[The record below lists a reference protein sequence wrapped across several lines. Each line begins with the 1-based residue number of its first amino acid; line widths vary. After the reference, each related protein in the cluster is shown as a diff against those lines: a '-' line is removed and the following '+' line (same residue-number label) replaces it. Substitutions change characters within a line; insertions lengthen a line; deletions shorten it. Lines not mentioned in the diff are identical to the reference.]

1 MSSIGSVVGLSA
13 AITVFS
19 VANLPAQSRAG
30 TTAAPFLTL
39 GTGARSQGVGQAYTA
54 LASGGDA
61 LFWNPASGARPYMG
75 EHRSSAFFTHYN
87 WFADIDYNAAGVVV
101 PVTRSGIIGLSIASV
116 DYGRM
121 DVRTVDLPEGNG
133 ETFTSSDYSFGLT
146 YAQPLT
152 SSFYFGGTAK
162 YVRQHIQDMHAQ
174 TMAFDFGFYLETQY
188 FRGLRIAASIQ
199 NFGGKL
205 QMDGVNSVVFVDVDE
220 DNSGSN
226 SNIPARLE
234 MNSWDLPLSFR
245 FGLAFPVYQSDN
257 VELLGLADANQTND
271 QNLNGDV
278 GGQLNYT
285 TKTFSLSL
293 RAGYKDLFL
302 DEEDV
307 DSNFSYGGGLDVKI
321 DRIRLGFD
329 YAYVPFDLLG
339 DTNMFDV
346 RISY

>member
-1 MSSIGSVVGLSA
+1 MSSIRSVVGLSA
-13 AITVFS
+13 AITVLS
-19 VANLPAQSRAG
+19 VANLAAQSRAG

-39 GTGARSQGVGQAYTA
+39 GTGARSQGVGHAYTA

-61 LFWNPASGARPYMG
+61 LFWNPASGARQYMG
-75 EHRSSAFFTHYN
+75 EHRSSAFFTHYS

-121 DVRTVDLPEGNG
+121 DVRTIDLPEGNG

-162 YVRQHIQDMHAQ
+162 YVRQQIQDMHAQ
-174 TMAFDFGFYLETQY
+174 TMAFDFGFYLETPY

-205 QMDGVNSVVFVDVDE
+205 QMEGVNSVVFVDVDE

-234 MNSWDLPLSFR
+234 MNS
-245 FGLAFPVYQSDN
+245 
-257 VELLGLADANQTND
+257 
-271 QNLNGDV
+271 
-278 GGQLNYT
+278 
-285 TKTFSLSL
+285 
-293 RAGYKDLFL
+293 
-302 DEEDV
+302 
-307 DSNFSYGGGLDVKI
+307 
-321 DRIRLGFD
+321 
-329 YAYVPFDLLG
+329 
-339 DTNMFDV
+339 
-346 RISY
+346 

>member
-1 MSSIGSVVGLSA
+1 MSSLRRVVLLTATATVLLA
-13 AITVFS
+13 ADLT
-19 VANLPAQSRAG
+19 AQSRAG

-39 GTGARSQGVGQAYTA
+39 GTGARSQGLGHAYTA

-61 LFWNPASGARPYMG
+61 LFWNPASSARPYLG
-75 EHRSSAFFTHYN
+75 EHRGSAFFTHYN
-87 WFADIDYNAAGVVV
+87 WVAEIDYNAAGVVV
-101 PVTRSGIIGLSIASV
+101 PITRSGVVGLSIASV

-121 DVRTVDLPEGNG
+121 DVRTVDFPEGNG
-133 ETFTSSDYSFGLT
+133 ETFSSSDYSFGLT

-162 YVRQHIQDMHAQ
+162 FVRQDIQDMNAQ
-174 TMAFDFGFYLETQY
+174 TLAFDFGFYLETQY
-188 FRGLRIAASIQ
+188 FKGLRIAASIQ
-199 NFGGKL
+199 NFGGKM

-226 SNIPARLE
+226 SNIPARIQ
-234 MNSWDLPLSFR
+234 MDRWDLPLSFR
-245 FGLAFPVYQSDN
+245 FGMAFPVYQSGN
-257 VELLGLADANQTND
+257 IEVLGLADANQTND

-278 GGQLNYT
+278 GGQFSYT
-285 TKTFSLSL
+285 TKTFVLSF
-293 RAGYKDLFL
+293 RGGYKDLFL
-302 DEEDV
+302 DEDDV
-307 DSNFSYGGGLDVKI
+307 DSNLSYGAGLDVRI

-346 RISY
+346 RISF